1 MGLGSGP
8 CLTLFCMAEQTAA
21 GRKRKRGEAR
31 IEGSAQGTGA
41 LFPAAGWVA
50 QTPEVQREPFLFSV
64 VRMGAAVVVWGGGLC
79 PPSGGTVQGS
89 PHLSTPSLLSHKT
102 TVTHSHM
109 PVHPS
114 PVPDQLGV
122 RCVL

>member
-50 QTPEVQREPFLFSV
+50 QTLEVPREPFLFSA
-64 VRMGAAVVVWGGGLC
+64 VRMGAAVVIWGGPLPTLGWDC
-79 PPSGGTVQGS
+79 TRI